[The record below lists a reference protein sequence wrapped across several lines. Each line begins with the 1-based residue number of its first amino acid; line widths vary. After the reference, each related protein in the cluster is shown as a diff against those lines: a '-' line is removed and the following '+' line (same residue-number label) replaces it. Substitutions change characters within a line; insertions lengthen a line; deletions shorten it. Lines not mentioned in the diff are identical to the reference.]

1 MSHRTEQASIGWIH
15 IFKSNAFSYPTSIH
29 QMLDDLEL
37 DLAALQFGLDYP
49 RGFGPSH
56 GLKVCQTCVKT
67 VSKTSPDTHTIDT
80 RESTN

>member
-1 MSHRTEQASIGWIH
+1 
-15 IFKSNAFSYPTSIH
+15 
-29 QMLDDLEL
+29 MLDDLEL

-49 RGFGPSH
+49 GGFGPSH